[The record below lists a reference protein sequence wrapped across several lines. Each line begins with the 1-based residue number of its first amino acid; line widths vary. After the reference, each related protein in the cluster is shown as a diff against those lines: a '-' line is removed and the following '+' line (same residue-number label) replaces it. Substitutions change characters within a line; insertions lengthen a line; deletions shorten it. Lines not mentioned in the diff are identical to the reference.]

1 MSLLLLFQ
9 SGDDAPPITGVGAEF
24 CGPAYAVT
32 PYAGLLACLEDSQ
45 FPDPGGGSD
54 GTNLENV
61 DDSGGRLGCGVP
73 NVFIAWR
80 CGTVFCTLGADDSIS
95 SLTYDRRLDDISEA
109 EVVITLGGSAE
120 STCCACLAEAEP
132 WCHELWIQR
141 NGRETWA
148 GPITEIIYGYGTV
161 TIRALDR
168 MAWATVR
175 IPEGDI
181 DYTGAPTDLVVIAED
196 ILQVAFAED
205 ADVTCELDAM
215 YTANSGVLQNAFFPA
230 FETNAYESI
239 QDLAERGLDFTT
251 IAGTISLTGDL
262 SAQGRALA
270 LLTDE
275 LIVGDV
281 EVKKSGLTQGNRWY
295 VNFDGD
301 LGLPA
306 VSDPVDEFCYGPI
319 ERQRTGDDIL
329 DQTQA
334 EDVANAFAAAAGI
347 APRTIEIPP
356 GAKLSP
362 DTPWDFND
370 MICGIRVDVAITKLC
385 VSMTSSF
392 RLTKVEV
399 TYKPGDEEIGVTLS
413 PLNSVE

>member
-1 MSLLLLFQ
+1 MSE
-9 SGDDAPPITGVGAEF
+9 PI
-24 CGPAYAVT
+24 CGPAYSVS

-45 FPDPGGGSD
+45 FQGAD
-54 GTNLENV
+54 TNLENV
-61 DDSGGRLGCGVP
+61 DDSDGRLGCGVP
-73 NVFIAWR
+73 NVFVAHR
-80 CGTVFCTLGADDSIS
+80 CGTMFCTLGADDFIT

-109 EVVITLGGSAE
+109 EVVITLGGDPTTS
-120 STCCACLAEAEP
+120 CCACLAQAEP

-141 NGRETWA
+141 NGKETWA
-148 GPITEIIYGYGTV
+148 GPITEIVYGYGSV
-161 TIRALDR
+161 TIRAQDR

-181 DYTGAPTDLVVIAED
+181 DYCAADASGCTVPPTDLTVIAED
-196 ILQVAFAED
+196 IMQVAFAED

-215 YTANSGVLQNAFFPA
+215 YVAPSNILQNAFFPA

-251 IAGTISLTGDL
+251 VAGTIALTGDL
-262 SAQGRALA
+262 SSQGRALA

-275 LIVGDV
+275 LIIGEV

-306 VSDPVDEFCYGPI
+306 ISDPVDEYCYGPI

-334 EDVANAFAAAAGI
+334 EAVANAFAQAAGI

-356 GAKLSP
+356 GSKLSP
-362 DTPWDFND
+362 DTPWSFND
-370 MICGIRVDVAITKLC
+370 MICGIRVDVAITRLC

-399 TYKPGDEEIGVTLS
+399 TYKPGDEEIGITLS
-413 PLNSVE
+413 PLNSVEE

>member
-1 MSLLLLFQ
+1 MSE
-9 SGDDAPPITGVGAEF
+9 PI

-45 FPDPGGGSD
+45 FQGP
-54 GTNLENV
+54 GTNLEEV
-61 DDSGGRLGCGVP
+61 DDSDGRLGCGVP
-73 NVFIAWR
+73 NVFVAHR
-80 CGTVFCTLGADDSIS
+80 CGTMFCVLGADDFIS

-109 EVVITLGGSAE
+109 EVVITLGGDPETS
-120 STCCACLAEAEP
+120 CCACMAQAEP

-141 NGRETWA
+141 NGVETWA
-148 GPITEIIYGYGTV
+148 GPITEIVYGYKTV
-161 TIRALDR
+161 TIRAQDR

-181 DYTGAPTDLVVIAED
+181 DYTGAPTDLAVIAED
-196 ILQVAFAED
+196 IMQVAFAED
-205 ADVTCELDAM
+205 TVDCELVAM
-215 YTANSGVLQNAFFPA
+215 YVANTGQLQNAFFPA

-251 IAGTISLTGDL
+251 IAGTIALTGDL
-262 SAQGRALA
+262 SSQGRALA

-275 LIVGDV
+275 LIVGEV

-301 LGLPA
+301 LGVPA
-306 VSDPVDEFCYGPI
+306 ISDPVDEYCYGPI

-334 EDVANAFAAAAGI
+334 EAVANAFAEAAGI

-356 GAKLSP
+356 GSKLSP
-362 DTPWDFND
+362 DTPWSFND

-399 TYKPGDEEIGVTLS
+399 TYKPGDEEIGITLS
-413 PLNSVE
+413 PLNSPEE

>member
-1 MSLLLLFQ
+1 MSE
-9 SGDDAPPITGVGAEF
+9 PI
-24 CGPAYAVT
+24 CGPAYDVS

-45 FPDPGGGSD
+45 FQGAD
-54 GTNLENV
+54 TNLEDV
-61 DDSGGRLGCGVP
+61 DDSDGRLGCGIP
-73 NVFIAWR
+73 NVFIAYR
-80 CGTVFCTLGADDSIS
+80 CGTMLCTLGADDFIS
-95 SLTYDRRLDDISEA
+95 GLTYDRRLDEISEA
-109 EVVITLGGSAE
+109 EVQITLGGDPE
-120 STCCACLAEAEP
+120 STCCACLATVEP

-141 NGRETWA
+141 NGQEAWA
-148 GPITEIIYGYGTV
+148 GPITEIVYGYGTV
-161 TIRALDR
+161 TIRAQDR
-168 MAWATVR
+168 LAWTTVR
-175 IPEGDI
+175 IPEGAI
-181 DYTGAPTDLVVIAED
+181 DYCVVDASDNCTVPPTDLVVIAED
-196 ILQVAFAED
+196 IIQVAFAED
-205 ADVTCELDAM
+205 TVTCELDAM
-215 YTANSGVLQNAFFPA
+215 YTANSGILENAFIPG
-230 FETNAYESI
+230 FETNAYESL

-262 SAQGRALA
+262 SSQGRALA

-275 LIVGDV
+275 LIVGDI

-301 LGLPA
+301 LGIPA
-306 VSDPVDEFCYGPI
+306 ISDPVDTYCYGWI

-334 EDVANAFAAAAGI
+334 EAVADAFAQAAGI

-356 GAKLSP
+356 GSKLSP
-362 DTPWDFND
+362 DTPWSFND

-399 TYKPGDEEIGVTLS
+399 TYKPGNEEIGITLS
-413 PLNSVE
+413 PLNSVEE